1 MPERAP
7 ACSPNRSRPRALAL
21 GELRP
26 LAGLLETGLLPL
38 LDARVAGQE
47 AAALEL
53 QAQARIGFHG
63 RPGDPVPQRSGLGR
77 DPAALDTRHHVE
89 AALVARR
96 LERLAGHTL

>member
-26 LAGLLETGLLPL
+26 LAGLLQAGLLAL
-38 LDARVAGQE
+38 LDARVARQE

-53 QAQARIGFHG
+53 QAQARVGLHQ
-63 RPGDPVPQRSGLGR
+63 RAGDAMAERAGLGR
-77 DPAALDTRHHVE
+77 DPTAVYARHHVE
-89 AALVARR
+89 AALVAGRF
-96 LERLAGHTL
+96 ER